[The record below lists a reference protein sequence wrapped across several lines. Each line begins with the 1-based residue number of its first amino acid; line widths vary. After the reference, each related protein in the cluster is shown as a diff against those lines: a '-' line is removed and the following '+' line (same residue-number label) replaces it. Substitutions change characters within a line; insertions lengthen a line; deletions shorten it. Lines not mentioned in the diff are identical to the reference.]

1 MPMLT
6 PKTIGE
12 AVIAPRGADR
22 RRSHREPVATVGTL
36 RAASDKREAGRQ
48 VLVTDV
54 SLHGVG
60 MRTTFE
66 LAMDETF
73 GIEIGVGPLHLT
85 STLRVVRVRHLKDGT
100 FDIGGEF
107 C

>member
-1 MPMLT
+1 MIRPLNHDDAQ
-6 PKTIGE
+6 PE
-12 AVIAPRGADR
+12 
-22 RRSHREPVATVGTL
+22 
-36 RAASDKREAGRQ
+36 Q

-60 MRTTFE
+60 LRGTRS
-66 LAMDETF
+66 LAIGTRWA
-73 GIEIGVGPLHLT
+73 IEIGVGPLHLT
-85 STLRVVRVRHLKDGT
+85 SRLRVVRVEARKDGT